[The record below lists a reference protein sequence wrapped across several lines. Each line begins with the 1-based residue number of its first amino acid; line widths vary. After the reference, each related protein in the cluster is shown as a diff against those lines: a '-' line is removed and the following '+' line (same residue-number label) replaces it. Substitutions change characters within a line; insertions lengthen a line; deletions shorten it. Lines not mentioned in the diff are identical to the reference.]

1 MIERNTTIPARRSEI
16 YSTATDNQ
24 PAVTIHVLQGER
36 DFAKDNVTL
45 GEFTL
50 MGIPAAPR
58 GVPQIEVTFDID
70 ANGIVNV
77 SAKDMGTGKEQSVK
91 IEAQTSLSEDEI
103 QAKIEEAENFAE
115 EDKQRK
121 AKVEL
126 RNMADQVLY
135 QTRRTI
141 DEAGDKL
148 DEDDVGPVKS
158 HLDELEKLVQDDDGK
173 PLEIDNVDD
182 AAIQAKVKEI
192 EEAMHAVSAKLY
204 EAASAEMSE
213 QDGSSEDGDISVD
226 GDDVVDADFEVV
238 DED

>member
-1 MIERNTTIPARRSEI
+1 MCI
-16 YSTATDNQ
+16 
-24 PAVTIHVLQGER
+24 R
-36 DFAKDNVTL
+36 D
-45 GEFTL
+45 
-50 MGIPAAPR
+50 R
-58 GVPQIEVTFDID
+58 FDID

-91 IEAQTSLSEDEI
+91 IESQTSLSEDEI
-103 QAKIEEAENFAE
+103 QAKIEEAESFAE

-192 EEAMHAVSAKLY
+192 EEAMHSVSAKLY

-213 QDGSSEDGDISVD
+213 QDGSSEDGDIDVG